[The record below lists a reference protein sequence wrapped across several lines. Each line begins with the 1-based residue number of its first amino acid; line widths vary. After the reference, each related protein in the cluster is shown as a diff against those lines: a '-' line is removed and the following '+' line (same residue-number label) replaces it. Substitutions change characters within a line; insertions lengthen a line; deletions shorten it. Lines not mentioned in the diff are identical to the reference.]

1 MKLCVLMGSPRTQ
14 GNTAA
19 LLEEFLRQW
28 EELGEESRVISLSQS
43 RIEPCLGCMA
53 CQACMDGLGCVQQDD
68 FSAIFQEMSGA
79 DLILLATPIYAWYC
93 TAPLKALL
101 DRAVYAANKNYGPQ
115 KGPALLAGGSVASLP
130 TCGYPPEKGADLWE
144 EGLRR
149 MCRHSRMNYLGMFCG
164 RDFGR
169 NVPFLDEEKRQGVRA
184 FARTLHAALEVTQ
197 NERIT

>member
-1 MKLCVLMGSPRTQ
+1 MKLCVLMGSPRAQ

-28 EELGEESRVISLSQS
+28 KELGEESQVISLSQS
-43 RIEPCLGCMA
+43 RIEHCLGCMA

-68 FSAIFQEMSGA
+68 FAAIFQEISGA

-93 TAPLKALL
+93 TAPMKALL

-115 KGPALLAGGSVASLP
+115 KGPALLAGGCVASLT

-149 MCRHSRMNYLGMFCG
+149 MCRHSKMNYLGMFCG
-164 RDFGR
+164 RDLGR

-197 NERIT
+197 HERIT

>member
-1 MKLCVLMGSPRTQ
+1 MKACILMGSPRKT

-19 LLEEFLRQW
+19 LLEPFR
-28 EELGEESRVISLSQS
+28 EELEHRGTETETVWLYDREI
-43 RIEPCLGCMA
+43 RPCVACRSCQRDWTIFGCPQRDDGQALFDLVLGSE
-53 CQACMDGLGCVQQDD
+53 LVV
-68 FSAIFQEMSGA
+68 
-79 DLILLATPIYAWYC
+79 LATPIYAWYC
-93 TAPLKALL
+93 TAPMKALL

-115 KGPALLAGGSVASLP
+115 KGPALLAGGCVASLT

-149 MCRHSRMNYLGMFCG
+149 MCRHSKMNYLGMFCG
-164 RDFGR
+164 RDLGR

-197 NERIT
+197 HERIT